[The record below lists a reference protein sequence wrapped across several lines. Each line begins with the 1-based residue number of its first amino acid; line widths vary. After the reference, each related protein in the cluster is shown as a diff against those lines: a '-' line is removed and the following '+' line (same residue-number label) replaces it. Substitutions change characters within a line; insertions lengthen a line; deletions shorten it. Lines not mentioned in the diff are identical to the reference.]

1 MPNQHLTSVQWTAE
15 HWTTDL
21 YQAIDAKDT
30 RRFLSFL
37 TDDARFRYANH
48 PPAIGHT
55 AIGAAVD
62 GFFASIR
69 SSHHDILNNWEPPGH
84 LVSQGMVSYTR
95 LDGGTVTLP
104 FVNVFT
110 MRDKM
115 IQDYQIYVDATP
127 LYAPAALT
135 TS

>member
-1 MPNQHLTSVQWTAE
+1 MPEA

-21 YQAIDAKDT
+21 YKAIDAKDT

-37 TDDARFRYANH
+37 TETAQFRFGNY
-48 PPAIGHT
+48 PPATGHA

-69 SSHHDILNNWEPPGH
+69 SSRHDILNNWDLPGH
-84 LVSQGMVSYTR
+84 LVSQGTVTYTR
-95 LDGGTVTLP
+95 LDGGKVSVP

-110 MRDKM
+110 MRGKRV
-115 IQDYQIYVDATP
+115 QDYLIYIDNTP
-127 LYAPAALT
+127 LYAPAA
-135 TS
+135 